1 MDIGDE
7 TLPVWNC
14 LSCNFVKWKP
24 FLKLETRSCFKKSKL
39 GKLEIVWKK
48 SEKVLVLQ
56 VYGSFEGFSLSA
68 LFRLVSYCMT
78 LLQWTGLLLFLVYY
92 VFATIGVQLFGGQI
106 YDGHPALKGSGFAEG
121 DLVAGKQHLHGLG
134 HA

>member
-1 MDIGDE
+1 M
-7 TLPVWNC
+7 
-14 LSCNFVKWKP
+14 
-24 FLKLETRSCFKKSKL
+24 
-39 GKLEIVWKK
+39 EIVWKK

-68 LFRLVSYCMT
+68 LFRLVSYRMT

-121 DLVAGKQHLHGLG
+121 DLVAGKQHLDGLG
-134 HA
+134 GMPKPVTVGKSFIHFYEANPIDIGLH

>member
-1 MDIGDE
+1 MEAFFEVWCGDKQVLEKKKHAWKIGD
-7 TLPVWNC
+7 C
-14 LSCNFVKWKP
+14 L
-24 FLKLETRSCFKKSKL
+24 E
-39 GKLEIVWKK
+39 K

-68 LFRLVSYCMT
+68 LFRLVSYRMT

-106 YDGHPALKGSGFAEG
+106 YEGHPALKGSGFAEG
-121 DLVAGKQHLHGLG
+121 DLVAGKKIFMP
-134 HA
+134 

>member
-1 MDIGDE
+1 MWRQE
-7 TLPVWNC
+7 VAL
-14 LSCNFVKWKP
+14 
-24 FLKLETRSCFKKSKL
+24 KSKL

-68 LFRLVSYCMT
+68 LFRLVSYRMT

-121 DLVAGKQHLHGLG
+121 DLVAGKQHLDGLG
-134 HA
+134 GMPKPVTVGKSFIHFYEANPIDIGLH